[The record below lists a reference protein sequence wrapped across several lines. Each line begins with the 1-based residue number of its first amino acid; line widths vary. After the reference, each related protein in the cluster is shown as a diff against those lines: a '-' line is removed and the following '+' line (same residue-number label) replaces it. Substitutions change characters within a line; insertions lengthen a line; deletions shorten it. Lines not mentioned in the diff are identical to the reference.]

1 MPAPL
6 YRGMMDVQAGAPLAL
21 VVEDEALLALE
32 MEDLLINE
40 GFDTLIVGSAAGMA
54 TVSAAAITVAVVNL
68 RLNGQLVGYGIIQD
82 LRRQCPN
89 LPVVVVTGYD
99 ADAPQ
104 ANLRGLGWPTVRL
117 QKPQHGDR
125 LIPAVRDVLRQAS
138 QGLRPVGGRREVDR
152 AAGA

>member
-1 MPAPL
+1 ML
-6 YRGMMDVQAGAPLAL
+6 YRGTMDAQAGAPLAL

-32 MEDLLINE
+32 MEDLLVAE
-40 GFDTLIVGSAAGMA
+40 GFETLIIGSADAMAGIP
-54 TVSAAAITVAVVNL
+54 VAAIAVAVVNL
-68 RLNGQLVGYGIIQD
+68 RLNGQLVGYEIIQE
-82 LRRQCPN
+82 LRRRSPN

-125 LIPAVRDVLRQAS
+125 LIPAVRDVLQQAS
-138 QGLRPVGGRREVDR
+138 QGLRPLGGRREVDR
-152 AAGA
+152 ATGTC